1 MAYKLIKWSIILL
14 PVVFVGVWE
23 VLRHTILLTYLP
35 MDMTTLMT
43 PFLLF
48 FISITLLFPLFSHLE
63 RMQEELQLERTVKAK
78 LEERERLAREL
89 HDGIAQSLFLLSVKL
104 DKAERRSSKGENIS
118 FQDLRQTV
126 HEVNSYV
133 RESISNLRVPAELEP
148 DEGGTMQHLLARMG
162 REVQVKLEI
171 HWAIREDQLSLK
183 DKVELFACIREA
195 VINVR
200 KHSGV
205 ARAIVSGVQEPTG
218 WSVSIED
225 YGKGMAGEEQDI
237 SGKYGLKMTRERAI
251 LMGWDIEVQSRPGHT
266 EIKIQ
271 AIS

>member
-104 DKAERRSSKGENIS
+104 DKASNRSA
-118 FQDLRQTV
+118 LCRA
-126 HEVNSYV
+126 
-133 RESISNLRVPAELEP
+133 P
-148 DEGGTMQHLLARMG
+148 
-162 REVQVKLEI
+162 
-171 HWAIREDQLSLK
+171 
-183 DKVELFACIREA
+183 
-195 VINVR
+195 
-200 KHSGV
+200 SG
-205 ARAIVSGVQEPTG
+205 
-218 WSVSIED
+218 
-225 YGKGMAGEEQDI
+225 
-237 SGKYGLKMTRERAI
+237 
-251 LMGWDIEVQSRPGHT
+251 
-266 EIKIQ
+266 
-271 AIS
+271 